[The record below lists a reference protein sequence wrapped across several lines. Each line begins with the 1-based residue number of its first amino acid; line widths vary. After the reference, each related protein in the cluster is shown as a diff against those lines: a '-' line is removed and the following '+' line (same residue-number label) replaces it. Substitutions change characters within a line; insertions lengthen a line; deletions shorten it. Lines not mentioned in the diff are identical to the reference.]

1 MTTQLEQSGSASFYR
16 TFFVVAALYDGI
28 LGLVFFALYGP
39 IYRFF
44 AIPLPE
50 NLTYL
55 QMISAFVFVQ
65 GVGYWYVSRD
75 VLRNVD
81 LVKVGTIYKAVY
93 ILVSLAAFVNGQLP
107 HTIFAW
113 FAACDVLF
121 LIGFVRFLM
130 LARPAASPLA
140 AHA

>member
-1 MTTQLEQSGSASFYR
+1 MTTQLEQSDATRFYR
-16 TFFVVAALYDGI
+16 NFFLVAALYDGI
-28 LGLVFFALYGP
+28 LGLLFFVLYGP

-44 AIPLPE
+44 SIPLPE

-65 GVGYWYVSRD
+65 GVGYWYVSRNPM
-75 VLRNVD
+75 RNVD
-81 LVKVGTIYKAVY
+81 LVKVGSVYKAGYV
-93 ILVSLAAFVNGQLP
+93 LVSLAALANGQLP

-130 LARPAASPLA
+130 LMRPATHGLA
-140 AHA
+140 PQA